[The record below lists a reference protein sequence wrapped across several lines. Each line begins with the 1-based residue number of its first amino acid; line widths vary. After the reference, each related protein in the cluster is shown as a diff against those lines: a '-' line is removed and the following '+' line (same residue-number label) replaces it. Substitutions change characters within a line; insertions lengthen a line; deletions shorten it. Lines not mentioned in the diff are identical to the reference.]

1 MILDEIYK
9 SNIFSFMSVLEKLQD
24 KGLKLPPAPKAAG
37 LYKTVWLEGRSLM
50 FSGHLPILEDGT
62 ILTGKVGSEI
72 SIEDGSFAAQQVGL
86 NILAS
91 LQMHLGDLSKID
103 RVVKLLG
110 MINAEP
116 TFEMHPQVLNGCS
129 KLFYDLWG
137 EDRGV
142 GVRSAF
148 GVSGLPFGASVE
160 IEGSFLL
167 KE

>member
-1 MILDEIYK
+1 M
-9 SNIFSFMSVLEKLQD
+9 Q
-24 KGLKLPPAPKAAG
+24 
-37 LYKTVWLEGRSLM
+37 
-50 FSGHLPILEDGT
+50 
-62 ILTGKVGSEI
+62 
-72 SIEDGSFAAQQVGL
+72 
-86 NILAS
+86 
-91 LQMHLGDLSKID
+91 LGDLSKID

-129 KLFYDLWG
+129 QLFYDLWG

-167 KE
+167 KG